1 MNFYTMSKHNTNDNS
16 VKDLR
21 SRYIRARVTESEY
34 VKISHLSKQC
44 GLTLSNY
51 FRKCVLG
58 QHPKNRLTEK
68 EVEALNSLADAR
80 GDVVKIANA
89 LNGRSQEERK
99 RYFGNQRFME
109 QWIIASIRSSPD
121 GMRYRRTSLDKL
133 RLRSSKILNY
143 DSESKSNTAWTQC
156 HQLCC
161 Q

>member
-80 GDVVKIANA
+80 GGVVKIANA
-89 LNGRSQEERK
+89 LNGRSLEERK

-109 QWIIASIRSSPD
+109 QWIIAIN
-121 GMRYRRTSLDKL
+121 
-133 RLRSSKILNY
+133 KIITRWYEIQKNIIG
-143 DSESKSNTAWTQC
+143 
-156 HQLCC
+156 
-161 Q
+161 